1 MSFEDVVFVGE
12 SSVMVRTEA
21 DGSVVTDSPHRV
33 KPSTGMF
40 ICLKCI
46 QGESWKYFMG
56 QKNGL
61 HAFGYNSA
69 DSEPIWMK
77 LGT

>member
-1 MSFEDVVFVGE
+1 MLK
-12 SSVMVRTEA
+12 TEA
-21 DGSVVTDSPHRV
+21 DSSYVTDSPHHV
-33 KPSTGMF
+33 KPHTGMF
-40 ICLKCI
+40 ICLECI
-46 QGESWKYFMG
+46 RDESWKYFMG

-77 LGT
+77 FGTL